1 MEEQLSKQMNSSISP
16 EVIDLAKTEQLSK
29 QKNPSIPPEVIK
41 QKNPSIPP
49 EVIKQKNPNISPEVI
64 DRAKMEQLSKQK
76 NPSITPEVI
85 DKLFCNIK
93 EILSAHKAL
102 LVDLDREMLPSHSP
116 EARVASC
123 YVKHVCTCICTCIA
137 HAS

>member
-1 MEEQLSKQMNSSISP
+1 MEEQLSKQMNSSITP
-16 EVIDLAKTEQLSK
+16 EVVK
-29 QKNPSIPPEVIK
+29 QKNPGTTQEVI
-41 QKNPSIPP
+41 NL
-49 EVIKQKNPNISPEVI
+49 
-64 DRAKMEQLSKQK
+64 QLK

-123 YVKHVCTCICTCIA
+123 YVKHVCTCTCIA